1 MPPTATRFAPVK
13 PKIFTLD
20 RAAFNQGINAKY
32 PFRVSED
39 DIADTLVAR
48 GPSAVAIIED
58 KNV

>member
-1 MPPTATRFAPVK
+1 MPLTATRFAPVK

-32 PFRVSED
+32 PFRIGED

-58 KNV
+58 

>member
-1 MPPTATRFAPVK
+1 MPLTDTQFVPVK
-13 PKIFTLD
+13 TKLFTLD

-32 PFRVSED
+32 PFRIGDD

-58 KNV
+58 

>member
-1 MPPTATRFAPVK
+1 MPLTAMRFAPVK

-32 PFRVSED
+32 PFRIGED

-58 KNV
+58 